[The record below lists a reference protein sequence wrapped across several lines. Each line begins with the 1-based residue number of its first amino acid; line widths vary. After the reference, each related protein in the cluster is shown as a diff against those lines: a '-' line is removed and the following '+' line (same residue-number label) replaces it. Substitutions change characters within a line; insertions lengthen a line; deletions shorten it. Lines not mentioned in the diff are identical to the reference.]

1 MEEVVYR
8 RYKRLID
15 EEKPLPQLIVI
26 DGGKGQLS
34 STMAAIDK
42 LGLRGKMAI
51 VSIAKRLEEIYYPDD
66 PMPLYINKRSESLK
80 LIQQLRD
87 EAHRFAITFHRLKRS
102 KGTIKTGLTDIG
114 GIGDKTSQLL
124 LKTFKSEKKLKLATL
139 DEIAAIIGKAKAEVV
154 FKHYHP
160 EG

>member
-1 MEEVVYR
+1 V
-8 RYKRLID
+8 
-15 EEKPLPQLIVI
+15 VI